1 MKDLKMRKILTILAA
16 SMLTF
21 GAWAQE
27 VKWFTIEEA
36 VELNKT
42 EPKKIMVDVYTDW
55 CGWCKV
61 MDKNTFKQ
69 PVVANY
75 LNENFYPVKF
85 NAEQKEDVNIL
96 GSTFKYVS
104 NGSRGSHQ
112 LAAALGATGYPF
124 VVFLDENMNII
135 TSLPGYTKAPQFDK
149 VINYINGEHYKD
161 KDFDTWAASY
171 TSPIASE

>member
-1 MKDLKMRKILTILAA
+1 MRKFILGIAFVLVVLNL
-16 SMLTF
+16 SS
-21 GAWAQE
+21 QD
-27 VKWFTIEEA
+27 VKWYTIEEA

-42 EPKKIMVDVYTDW
+42 EPRKIMIDVYTDW

-69 PVVANY
+69 PVVAKY

-104 NGSRGSHQ
+104 QGSRGSHQ
-112 LAAALGATGYPF
+112 LAAALGATGYPY

-135 TSLPGYTKAPQFDK
+135 TSLPGYTKAPHFDK
-149 VINYINGEHYKD
+149 VINYIYGEHYRD
-161 KDFDTWAASY
+161 KEFEAWAATY
-171 TSPIASE
+171 TSAIPSE